1 MGILALSFTFFAQ
14 EIQHDE
20 IVVNI
25 EVPVRIFDRGQFVD
39 DLTIDD
45 FEIYEN
51 GRPQKIT
58 ACYLIKK
65 TQIERQE
72 EKDIPLSPDVSRN
85 FILMFDLWEFFPKV
99 ERAIDMFF
107 ENVVLQGDSL
117 IILTPVKAYNLK
129 EIAWD
134 HQNKHQIADQ
144 LKKIVRKDAV
154 MGNSEYRNTLKD
166 FEEITRELNTIVGI
180 QSAARSYSEGIDQ
193 LDYSLQKYQ
202 EALSRMKNQREVD
215 EQKLINFS
223 ELLKDRSGQKIAFLF
238 CQREFI
244 AQPMP
249 KTISIFESQSQFR
262 PDITAK
268 LSDLFTNYRRD
279 ISIDT
284 NKIKKAFSDSSILIH
299 FLYITKPPENEAG
312 IMFKE
317 QSEDIYKAFSEIA
330 KSTGGLIESSA
341 NAESSLQKAVVAS
354 ENYYLLYY
362 RPSEYKRDG
371 KFKNIR
377 IKVKVGKY
385 QITHRSGYI
394 AD

>member
-1 MGILALSFTFFAQ
+1 
-14 EIQHDE
+14 
-20 IVVNI
+20 
-25 EVPVRIFDRGQFVD
+25 
-39 DLTIDD
+39 
-45 FEIYEN
+45 
-51 GRPQKIT
+51 
-58 ACYLIKK
+58 
-65 TQIERQE
+65 
-72 EKDIPLSPDVSRN
+72 
-85 FILMFDLWEFFPKV
+85 
-99 ERAIDMFF
+99 
-107 ENVVLQGDSL
+107 
-117 IILTPVKAYNLK
+117 
-129 EIAWD
+129 
-134 HQNKHQIADQ
+134 
-144 LKKIVRKDAV
+144 
-154 MGNSEYRNTLKD
+154 
-166 FEEITRELNTIVGI
+166 LNTIVGI
-180 QSAARSYSEGIDQ
+180 QSAAGSYSEGIDQ

-238 CQREFI
+238 YQREFI

-249 KTISIFESQSQFR
+249 KIISIFESQSQFR

-268 LSDLFTNYRRD
+268 LNDLFTNYRRD

-341 NAESSLQKAVVAS
+341 NAESSLQKAVKAS